1 MKPLILSL
9 TQFNDQD
16 DPALPRKLVIVL
28 ISGLASMTIWAYRE
42 PTIASLAWFNDLDA
56 ITTSIRNIGIGG
68 PLTLCVLLILQTF
81 FAFIPGQA
89 LMIASGYIY
98 GFSEGILITWLSLVL
113 GGQMAFWLA
122 RRYGRPFAEKWV
134 SSATLNRWDKSA
146 AGQGVGFY
154 IVTLV
159 MPFFP
164 NDAMC
169 YVAGLGKI
177 STRRFLGANIIGRGI
192 ASFLTVI
199 IGAFSSQAP
208 ALPWILLIGCIML
221 GTIGWITAKRY
232 TVNKKEA

>member
-9 TQFNDQD
+9 TQFNDQN
-16 DPALPRKLVIVL
+16 DPALPRRLVIVL
-28 ISGLASMTIWAYRE
+28 VSGLTSMTVWAYRE
-42 PTIASLAWFNDLDA
+42 PIIASLAWFNDLDA
-56 ITTSIRNIGIGG
+56 ITTSIKTFGIWG

-98 GFSEGILITWLSLVL
+98 GFGEGILITWLSLVL

-122 RRYGRPFAEKWV
+122 RHYGRPFAEKWV
-134 SSATLNRWDKSA
+134 SSSTLNRWDKSA
-146 AGQGVGFY
+146 AGQGVLFY

-177 STRRFLGANIIGRGI
+177 STRRFLGANITGRGI

-199 IGAFSSQAP
+199 IGAYSSQVP
-208 ALPWILLIGCIML
+208 ALPWILLLGSIML
-221 GTIGWITAKRY
+221 GIIGWIGARRY
-232 TVNKKEA
+232 TSQQSGQ